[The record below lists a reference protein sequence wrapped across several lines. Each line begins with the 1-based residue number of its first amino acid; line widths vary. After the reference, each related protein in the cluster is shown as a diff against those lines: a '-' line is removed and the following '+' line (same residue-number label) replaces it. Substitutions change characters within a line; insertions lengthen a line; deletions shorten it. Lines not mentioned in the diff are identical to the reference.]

1 MTEQII
7 KPTFELPQG
16 MIDQMENVAV
26 DIAKAERYLE
36 VLKEMKVDVHELEE
50 RLEWAKNMRDVMLKN
65 VGK

>member
-36 VLKEMKVDVHELEE
+36 VLKEMKVDVSELEE